1 MFAPRMQD
9 CVKEALETALRQ
21 CRAGDVEQGDA
32 RNTYYCM
39 KRSPDICTMIDVLNE
54 MYWSMNF
61 GTYLAFIQILARK
74 LESNSEVE
82 LKDYYRNKRVKN

>member
-32 RNTYYCM
+32 RNTYYAM
-39 KRSPDICTMIDVLNE
+39 KRSPDLYTMIDILNE

-74 LESNSEVE
+74 LESKCE
-82 LKDYYRNKRVKN
+82 

>member
-32 RNTYYCM
+32 RNTYYAM
-39 KRSPDICTMIDVLNE
+39 KRSPDLYTMIDILNE

-74 LESNSEVE
+74 LESNCE
-82 LKDYYRNKRVKN
+82 

>member
-32 RNTYYCM
+32 RNTYYAM
-39 KRSPDICTMIDVLNE
+39 KRSPDLYTMIDILNE

-74 LESNSEVE
+74 LESNWE
-82 LKDYYRNKRVKN
+82 